1 MKTRNRGSN
10 FPPGVVSL
18 IRQLAQLEFSAAE
31 IRRRLLDSADISDVP
46 SLSTVQNIA
55 RPFRPRDSSGNWDLR
70 DSPADHI
77 PIALRFLAVVIRMT
91 EGRRAHISKR
101 EADIAIRFQFA
112 LPDISDEKLF
122 NRVYLYNLML
132 ESGADTGL
140 QDAFLAL
147 QTSFSSDQFE
157 KDKEGLQLAA
167 AMAVRSGKS
176 FDMELLREMVN
187 KQTPKDEHSAL
198 SLKGIDLA
206 EEAINAARKAM
217 NK

>member
-1 MKTRNRGSN
+1 MKTRNRRSIY
-10 FPPGVVSL
+10 PPEVVSR
-18 IRQLAQLEFSAAE
+18 IRTLAQLELPASE
-31 IRRRLLDSADISDVP
+31 IHRQLQASVDRSELP
-46 SLSTVQNIA
+46 SIRTVQNIA

-70 DSPADHI
+70 DSPADQI
-77 PIALRFLAVVIRMT
+77 PLALRFLALVIRKT

-112 LPDISDEKLF
+112 LPDISDRELF
-122 NRVYLYNLML
+122 RKVWLYNLML
-132 ESGADTGL
+132 ESGADTGVL
-140 QDAFLAL
+140 DAFLAL

-167 AMAVRSGKS
+167 AIAVRSGKS
-176 FDMELLREMVN
+176 FDMEFLRDMFN
-187 KQTPKDEHSAL
+187 KQTP
-198 SLKGIDLA
+198 IDQA